1 MAFAPCA
8 WANSTAAGCWHRKP
22 APWIWCRPNSSAKW
36 TRARLSSSAE
46 WTAQKH
52 PHQNPQAQAFC
63 IFEFIYFAR
72 PDSTFFGHNVYLTR
86 KAHGRRLAQE
96 APVEADLVMPFPDS
110 GTYAALGYSEG
121 SGIPFEMGMIRNHYV
136 GRTFIQPTQSMRD
149 FGVRVKLN
157 PIKELLKGKDIIII
171 EDSIIRGTTA
181 KDPGQGPART
191 GGQTGSPAGQRSGPP
206 VPCHYGIDFS
216 THATA
221 GHRRLLMIES
231 KYLKENIENIQRLM
245 SIQALKHFETRNL
258 GKLLRLSKIRQ
269 YEDGEQIIQ
278 EGDMD
283 PWLYFLLS
291 GKIRISKENE
301 NIGTINR
308 KGEIFGEMRIIDDQ
322 SRSASV
328 YAVGETVCLA
338 VDTSA
343 GNRLTSSQE
352 KDERLDFLLLLY
364 RIFAEYITAR
374 LRLTNEE
381 LVRAKRDAK
390 HNAAGV
396 AETQKVEEK
405 PKPKKPAHKR
415 HIETF

>member
-1 MAFAPCA
+1 
-8 WANSTAAGCWHRKP
+8 
-22 APWIWCRPNSSAKW
+22 
-36 TRARLSSSAE
+36 
-46 WTAQKH
+46 
-52 PHQNPQAQAFC
+52 
-63 IFEFIYFAR
+63 
-72 PDSTFFGHNVYLTR
+72 
-86 KAHGRRLAQE
+86 
-96 APVEADLVMPFPDS
+96 
-110 GTYAALGYSEG
+110 
-121 SGIPFEMGMIRNHYV
+121 
-136 GRTFIQPTQSMRD
+136 
-149 FGVRVKLN
+149 
-157 PIKELLKGKDIIII
+157 
-171 EDSIIRGTTA
+171 
-181 KDPGQGPART
+181 
-191 GGQTGSPAGQRSGPP
+191 
-206 VPCHYGIDFS
+206 
-216 THATA
+216 
-221 GHRRLLMIES
+221 MIES

-269 YEDGEQIIQ
+269 YDDGEQIIQ

-301 NIGTINR
+301 DIGTINR

-390 HNAAGV
+390 HNAPTA
-396 AETQKVEEK
+396 
-405 PKPKKPAHKR
+405 PKPKKKSNRPAHKR